1 MTRPSLHYCMY
12 FVLAAALYFVFF
24 QHLSDFHIRN
34 WDESLFAV
42 NAYEMAHNGNF
53 IVPHFKQTPDLW
65 NSKPPM
71 QLWLQVCFIKIA
83 GYNELAIRLPSAIAS
98 AVTALLLFFFVKRR
112 SSRLFALTVFLVFVS
127 SAGVSAFHTGRT
139 GDPDA
144 ALSLFLTVSCLFYY
158 KWLFENDDPSLLY
171 GFIALALAFLTKS
184 VAALLFV
191 PAFLGL
197 GIYFKR
203 SPFKSSWFYTGLLLF
218 LLVVVSFLL
227 LREYQNKGYIAYFLK
242 ADIGRLATTIESHR
256 EPFDFYI
263 NNLFAYRFR
272 WMLFVVP
279 GALLLWLNQKTR
291 PLCVFLSSLF
301 LSYFLI
307 VSCSTTKLEWYDLPL
322 FPLLSILSA
331 VTVYSIGQKLKL
343 RPASV
348 AAFLL
353 VVFSLPLYYSF
364 RHSYKSEIPSAEK
377 EQEALTEYAFRHK
390 SDDGLDGVVFLT
402 TRFDRPLYFYK
413 YMLNGKG
420 FDYTITSSVAHLS
433 MGQTVIVAEDSL
445 ETMLRQSYATELVE
459 VSGPVHRIRLKA
471 PAVTKHLGYLPR

>member
-1 MTRPSLHYCMY
+1 MTKRSLHYCMY
-12 FVLAAALYFVFF
+12 VLLAIALYFVFF
-24 QHLSDFHIRN
+24 QHLDNFHIRN

-42 NAYEMAHNGNF
+42 NAYEMGHNGNF
-53 IVPHFKQTPDLW
+53 IVPYYKKLPDLW

-112 SSRLFALTVFLVFVS
+112 SSWLFALTVFLVFVS

-144 ALSLFLTVSCLFYY
+144 ALALFLTVSCLFYY
-158 KWLFENDDPSLLY
+158 KWLFENDNPSLLY
-171 GFIALALAFLTKS
+171 GFIALAFAFLTKS

-203 SPFKSSWFYTGLLLF
+203 SPFTSRWFYAGLYIF

-242 ADIGRLATTIESHR
+242 ADIGRLATTIESHK

-272 WMLFVVP
+272 WMLLVVP
-279 GALLLWLNQKTR
+279 GALLLWLNKHTR
-291 PLCVFLSSLF
+291 TLFLF
-301 LSYFLI
+301 LSCLFFSCFLI
-307 VSCSTTKLEWYDLPL
+307 ISCSTTKLEWYDLPL
-322 FPLLSILSA
+322 FPLLSIFSA
-331 VTVYSIGQKLKL
+331 VPVYTIFQKLKL
-343 RPASV
+343 QQHQ
-348 AAFLL
+348 AFALL
-353 VVFSLPLYYSF
+353 GIAFALPLYFSF
-364 RHSYKSEIPSAEK
+364 RQSYKSEIPPAEK
-377 EQEALTEYAFRHK
+377 ALEALTEYAFQNK
-390 SDDGLDGVVFLT
+390 NNDQLNEVVFLSS
-402 TRFDRPLYFYK
+402 RFDRPLYFYK
-413 YMLNGKG
+413 YVLNERGL
-420 FDYTITSSVAHLS
+420 DYTVVSSAGRLS
-433 MGQTVIVAEDSL
+433 PGQTVIVAEDSL
-445 ETMLRQSYATELVE
+445 ETILKQEYTTELKE
-459 VSGPVHRIRLKA
+459 VSGPVHRIRIKA
-471 PAVTKHLGYLPR
+471 PAVTNHLGYLPR